1 MTDEEM
7 YTKIFELSKEKINL
21 SDRLAEIRYILTKI
35 GCRGVATD
43 INSELQKIWDLT
55 NRKESAKQ

>member
-7 YTKIFELSKEKINL
+7 YTKVYELSKEKINL
-21 SDRLAEIRYILTKI
+21 LDRLTEIRYILTKI

-43 INSELQKIWDLT
+43 VDEDLKKIWDLT
-55 NRKESAKQ
+55 NRKESAK

>member
-21 SDRLAEIRYILTKI
+21 SDRLAKIQCILTEI
-35 GCRGVATD
+35 GCRGIATD
-43 INSELQKIWDLT
+43 VDEDLKKIWELT
-55 NRKESAKQ
+55 QNEKESD

>member
-21 SDRLAEIRYILTKI
+21 SDRLAEIRYILVEI
-35 GCRGVATD
+35 GCTGIATGVD
-43 INSELQKIWDLT
+43 EYLQKIWKLT
-55 NRKESAKQ
+55 MR